1 MSRIEY
7 GPDLNLQELRSE
19 LAKRVATL
27 MIFTG
32 YIAAALVMFPV
43 LNRGRYPLNEL
54 FVVGVMFL
62 VGLGVQTLSNFHPSL
77 ARHLLVWGATAT
89 LAAAMAI
96 LPAPWLPFTELML
109 SFISALLVSGGGF
122 ITTILVGGL
131 AAWLTQSG
139 ARAYPL
145 PILGAALTLSALL
158 AWLVTRTMYTALG
171 WAWTMQQRSDHLLE
185 LARDRQGELNNAL
198 KSLDI
203 ANAILRRTQRELVT
217 ARKQAE
223 EARLMKEQ
231 FAANV
236 SHELRT
242 PLNMIIGFSD
252 MILSAPRTYKATLPE
267 AILSDIAAI
276 HRNSQHLARLVD
288 DILDLSRVEAGRM
301 ALSKEWATISE
312 LVATAMAVVQPLFES
327 KGLYLTAELPE
338 ELPAVFCDRT
348 RIRQVLINLLS
359 NAGRFTE
366 RGGVRVAVRLEEND
380 VVVTVTDT
388 GPGIAPED
396 QQRLFEPF
404 QQVDGSLSRRHG
416 GTGLGL
422 SISKHFIE
430 MHGGKIW
437 LESQPGVGT
446 TVSFSLPLEPASLVP
461 VAGDQAIRW
470 LTPGYEYRARVGR
483 SKTPPLRLAPR
494 FALVEKGGALQR
506 VFQRYM
512 HDVEIVVFRDV
523 ATAVDEMARSPAQA
537 LVVNAP
543 SLDQAAQEQ
552 LDRLAYGIPVI
563 TCWIPGEEEAARRL
577 GIVGY
582 LVKPVSRQELLTAV
596 EQLGTSV
603 QTVLI
608 VDDDPEVLRLFT
620 RMLSSAERGYRVVR
634 ASNGPRALS
643 LMRER
648 RPDVV
653 LLDLMMPGTDG
664 VQVLREKEQDPDIRG
679 IPVIVV
685 TARDPMNEPVAS
697 RSFSVSRSGGL
708 SATAILRCARALSEI
723 LSLVPAP
730 ADPALT
736 ETPLG

>member
-1 MSRIEY
+1 
-7 GPDLNLQELRSE
+7 
-19 LAKRVATL
+19 
-27 MIFTG
+27 
-32 YIAAALVMFPV
+32 
-43 LNRGRYPLNEL
+43 
-54 FVVGVMFL
+54 
-62 VGLGVQTLSNFHPSL
+62 
-77 ARHLLVWGATAT
+77 
-89 LAAAMAI
+89 
-96 LPAPWLPFTELML
+96 
-109 SFISALLVSGGGF
+109 
-122 ITTILVGGL
+122 
-131 AAWLTQSG
+131 
-139 ARAYPL
+139 
-145 PILGAALTLSALL
+145 
-158 AWLVTRTMYTALG
+158 
-171 WAWTMQQRSDHLLE
+171 
-185 LARDRQGELNNAL
+185 
-198 KSLDI
+198 
-203 ANAILRRTQRELVT
+203 
-217 ARKQAE
+217 
-223 EARLMKEQ
+223 
-231 FAANV
+231 
-236 SHELRT
+236 
-242 PLNMIIGFSD
+242 
-252 MILSAPRTYKATLPE
+252 
-267 AILSDIAAI
+267 
-276 HRNSQHLARLVD
+276 
-288 DILDLSRVEAGRM
+288 M